1 MINHRAG
8 LLIASAVGAT
18 LWLACGTD
26 AASIAPAGDSGA
38 DARSADAAPGDAGE
52 SEAAASDAADAVL
65 VPAPCDPAND
75 LCSGAR
81 KCCPVAGKSADGGPN
96 FGCVLLKPPSDTCP
110 AAN

>member
-38 DARSADAAPGDAGE
+38 AASEAAA

>member
-38 DARSADAAPGDAGE
+38 AASEAAA

-96 FGCVLLKPPSDTCP
+96 FGCVLLKPPIDTCP